1 MYTDT
6 VTILTFVLQ
15 VLKENH
21 KTAFKASSVY
31 DIYRQFHRVIRAAD
45 HVLIHY
51 LARHFED
58 MSTPTS
64 TSTSTFKSVEEK
76 WIHINNENLRNYEA
90 VRHHLMIML
99 GLLESEEANPKYKR
113 VFVNNCLSKSLPGRI
128 DEHSKLSKIDNSF
141 QLTMY
146 HFNFVTDANKV
157 KPFRSFEK
165 LFREVRF
172 DLSSQEK
179 RDALISE
186 TKKQIDA
193 VYDLLKKY
201 EVFMASHFRISDL
214 FLEDTR
220 RKRVSFT

>member
-1 MYTDT
+1 MYTDI
-6 VTILTFVLQ
+6 VTILIFVLQ
-15 VLKENH
+15 VLKEND
-21 KTAFKASSVY
+21 KTAFKASSIY
-31 DIYRQFHRVIRAAD
+31 DIYRQFYRVIRAAD

-51 LARHFED
+51 FRRRFED
-58 MSTPTS
+58 MSTPIPP
-64 TSTSTFKSVEEK
+64 STFISVEEK
-76 WIHINNENLRNYEA
+76 WLHTNNENLRNYEA

-99 GLLESEEANPKYKR
+99 ALLESEGANPKYQR

-128 DEHSKLSKIDNSF
+128 DEHSKLSKIDNNF

-157 KPFRSFEK
+157 KPFRSFEE
-165 LFREVRF
+165 LFHKVKF

-179 RDALISE
+179 RDTLIGE

-201 EVFMASHFRISDL
+201 EIFMAYHFRISDL
-214 FLEDTR
+214 FFEYTR
-220 RKRVSFT
+220 RKRVSFR